1 MTYPTGQRDDLPKGK
16 LSSLRYLAHYLAP
29 YRRGVIGATLALLLT
44 SSGVLGIGAALKY
57 LVDEGIAKG
66 DPHLLGTG
74 YVILLG
80 VVVILAIATYMRY
93 LLVSWV
99 GERVVADIRRDLFA
113 KILSMHTGYF
123 ESNRTGD
130 LLSRITTDTTL
141 LQNVVGSSVS
151 IFLRNTLL
159 FFGGVVM
166 LLITSQALTEYV
178 LMMLPVVILPVII
191 LGRRVRKLSRE
202 TQDKVGDLT
211 SHAEETIG
219 AIRTIHAMAIEPYEE
234 QRFSD
239 LVGETMATALKRI
252 RIRALLTAIA
262 ITLIFGA
269 IITVLYIGGQYVVQD
284 KISPGDL
291 SAFVFYA
298 VVVAGALGAV
308 SEIIGELQRAAG
320 ATERLMEMMQLTP
333 IVTAPKDPHI
343 FKKPPEGRIAFEH
356 VTFAYPARLDTPA
369 LSNVSFRIEPGEMLA
384 IVGPSGAGKTTIFQL
399 LLRFYDPQFGI
410 IRADG
415 VDIRHLHPQHW
426 RRFIGTVPQ
435 DPIIFST
442 NVWEN
447 IRCGQPGASDD
458 AVRAAA
464 ATASALDFVDALPEG
479 FNTYLGEKGVRLS
492 GGQRQRLAIAR
503 AILRNPRLLLLDEA
517 TSALDAENELAIQ
530 KALAE
535 VMVGRTSMV
544 IAHRLATVLKADRIL
559 VLNAGKIEAVG
570 THAALLESSPLYK
583 RLAAL
588 QFTDHGPLT
597 TDH

>member
-1 MTYPTGQRDDLPKGK
+1 MTYPTQQNEELPKGR
-16 LSSLRYLAHYLAP
+16 LSSLRYLWRYLRP
-29 YRRGVIGATLALLLT
+29 YRGGVIGATIALLIT
-44 SSGVLGIGAALKY
+44 SSGVLGIGAALRY

-66 DPHLLGTG
+66 DPKLLGTG

-80 VVVILAIATYMRY
+80 VVLVLAGATYARY
-93 LLVSWV
+93 LLVSSV
-99 GERVVADIRRDLFA
+99 GERVVGDIRRDIFT
-113 KILSMHTGYF
+113 KILAMHTGYF
-123 ESNRTGD
+123 ETTRTGD
-130 LLSRITTDTTL
+130 LISRLTTDTTL

-151 IFLRNTLL
+151 IFLRNALL
-159 FFGGVVM
+159 FIGGVVM

-178 LMMLPVVILPVII
+178 LMMLPVVIFPVIF
-191 LGRRVRKLSRE
+191 LGRRVRQLSRA

-219 AIRTIHAMAIEPYEE
+219 AIRTIHAMALEEYEQ
-234 QRFSD
+234 QRFGT

-252 RIRALLTAIA
+252 RTRALLTAIA

-269 IITVLYIGGQYVVQD
+269 IMTVLYIGGQYVVQQ
-284 KISPGDL
+284 KITPGDL
-291 SAFVFYA
+291 SAFIFYA

-333 IVTAPKDPHI
+333 IVTAPKEPHI
-343 FKKPPEGRIAFEH
+343 FKKPPEGRLAFEH
-356 VTFAYPARLDTPA
+356 VTFAYPSRLDAPA

-415 VDIRHLHPQHW
+415 VDIRHLLPRYW
-426 RRFIGTVPQ
+426 RGFIGTVPQ
-435 DPIIFST
+435 EPVIFST

-447 IRCGQPGASDD
+447 IRCGNPDADDD
-458 AVRAAA
+458 AIRTAA
-464 ATASALDFVDALPEG
+464 ATASALEFIEALPQG
-479 FNTYLGEKGVRLS
+479 FDTYLGEKGIRLS

-517 TSALDAENELAIQ
+517 TSALDAENEAAIQ

-535 VMVGRTSMV
+535 IMRGRTSMV

-559 VLNAGKIEAVG
+559 VLNAGKIEAMG
-570 THAALLESSPLYK
+570 THSALLDTSPLYR
-583 RLAAL
+583 RLAEL
-588 QFTDHGPLT
+588 QFAKR
-597 TDH
+597 

>member
-1 MTYPTGQRDDLPKGK
+1 MTYPTGQRDELPKGK
-16 LSSLRYLAHYLAP
+16 LSSLRYLGRYLAP
-29 YRRGVIGATLALLLT
+29 YRRGVIGATAALLVT

-66 DPHLLGTG
+66 NPYLLGNG

-80 VVVILAIATYMRY
+80 VVAILAVATYARY

-113 KILSMHTGYF
+113 KILAMHTGYF
-123 ESNRTGD
+123 ESTRTGD

-151 IFLRNTLL
+151 VFLRNTLL

-178 LMMLPVVILPVII
+178 LMMLPVVIAPVLL

-234 QRFSD
+234 QRFNT
-239 LVGETMATALKRI
+239 LVGATMATALKRI
-252 RIRALLTAIA
+252 RTRALLTAIA

-333 IVTAPKDPHI
+333 IVTAPKDPHV
-343 FKKPPEGRIAFEH
+343 FKRPPEGRIAFEH
-356 VTFAYPARLDTPA
+356 VTLAYPARLDTPA
-369 LSNVSFRIEPGEMLA
+369 LNNVSFRIEPGEMLA

-447 IRCGQPGASDD
+447 IRCGLPGANDVD
-458 AVRAAA
+458 VRAAA
-464 ATASALDFVDALPEG
+464 ATASALDFIEALPEG

-517 TSALDAENELAIQ
+517 TSALDAENERAIQ
-530 KALAE
+530 NALAE

-570 THAALLESSPLYK
+570 THTALLESSPLYK

-588 QFTDHGPLT
+588 QFTDGS
-597 TDH
+597 

>member
-1 MTYPTGQRDDLPKGK
+1 MTYPTQQNEELPKGR
-16 LSSLRYLAHYLAP
+16 LSSLRYLWRYLRP
-29 YRRGVIGATLALLLT
+29 YRRGVIGATLALLIT

-66 DPHLLGTG
+66 NPELLGTG

-80 VVVILAIATYMRY
+80 VVLVLAAATYARY
-93 LLVSWV
+93 LFVSWV
-99 GERVVADIRRDLFA
+99 GERVVADIRRDIFA
-113 KILSMHTGYF
+113 KILAMHTGYF
-123 ESNRTGD
+123 ETTRTGD
-130 LLSRITTDTTL
+130 LLSRLTTDTTL

-151 IFLRNTLL
+151 IFLRNSLL

-166 LLITSQALTEYV
+166 LLITSRALTEYV
-178 LMMLPVVILPVII
+178 LLMLPAVIIPVIF
-191 LGRRVRKLSRE
+191 LGRRVRKLSRA

-219 AIRTIHAMAIEPYEE
+219 AIRTIHAMALEAYEE
-234 QRFSD
+234 KRFGA
-239 LVGETMATALKRI
+239 LVGETMKTALRRI
-252 RIRALLTAIA
+252 RTRALLTAIA

-269 IITVLYIGGQYVVQD
+269 IITVLYIGGQYVVQG
-284 KISPGDL
+284 KITPGDL
-291 SAFVFYA
+291 SAFIFYA

-333 IVTAPKDPHI
+333 IVTAPKDPHV
-343 FKKPPEGRIAFEH
+343 FKKPPEGRISFEH
-356 VTFAYPARLDTPA
+356 VTFAYPSRLDTPA
-369 LSNVSFRIEPGEMLA
+369 LTNVSFRIEPGEMLA

-415 VDIRHLHPQHW
+415 IDIRHLHPRHW
-426 RRFIGTVPQ
+426 RGFIGTVPQ

-447 IRCGQPGASDD
+447 IRCGQPHATDD
-458 AVRAAA
+458 AIRAAA
-464 ATASALDFVDALPEG
+464 ATASALEFIETLPEG
-479 FNTYLGEKGVRLS
+479 FDTYLGEKGVRLS

-517 TSALDAENELAIQ
+517 TSALDSENEAAIQ

-535 VMVGRTSMV
+535 AMVGRTSMV

-559 VLNAGKIEAVG
+559 VLNAGKIEAMG
-570 THAALLESSPLYK
+570 THTALLETSPLYR
-583 RLAAL
+583 RLAEL
-588 QFTDHGPLT
+588 QFAER
-597 TDH
+597 